1 MTSTTP
7 LLSGIPTAAVTL
19 AVLGDTAPSAEL
31 LRAALAGLPTASI
44 CSWQVVQG
52 ATPSAEIAL
61 CDTTES
67 IRTALERWPDVAVV
81 ALVPARDD
89 ENAVLTALNAG
100 ASVCVRGAEAPV
112 VAAYLQSVARRQGL
126 LGDGSVR

>member
-7 LLSGIPTAAVTL
+7 LVNGLPTGTVTL
-19 AVLGDTAPSAEL
+19 AVLGSAAPSVER
-31 LRAALAGLPTASI
+31 LRAALAGPPTAST
-44 CSWQVVQG
+44 CGWQVLDG
-52 ATPSAEIAL
+52 DAPSVEIAL

-67 IRTALERWPDVAVV
+67 IHAALDRWPGVAVV
-81 ALVPARDD
+81 ALVPAHED

>member
-1 MTSTTP
+1 MTSTTL

-31 LRAALAGLPTASI
+31 LRAALPTASI